1 MSDPSALTLESKSN
15 YPYSLVQFSRSTEA
29 HAAEVVR
36 RRSLKTEQRGRAR
49 SLAPAEPGRRFGSA
63 PRPEPQLES
72 RRRHSLASEST
83 CAAHAAQFSETAGGR
98 TFRLRPSEELEN
110 CIRPHNKVNQPAL
123 VFGRGRAHRQ
133 DSKSTWRMPWHQEP
147 KKDVDG
153 CDKPRLGAEQ
163 PLTRGSP
170 NGKTRRR

>member
-1 MSDPSALTLESKSN
+1 MSTGPG
-15 YPYSLVQFSRSTEA
+15 RGG
-29 HAAEVVR
+29 
-36 RRSLKTEQRGRAR
+36 GRA
-49 SLAPAEPGRRFGSA
+49 
-63 PRPEPQLES
+63 LE
-72 RRRHSLASEST
+72 LGGG
-83 CAAHAAQFSETAGGR
+83 AAHAAQFAESAGGR
-98 TFRLRPSEELEN
+98 PPLAASEELEN
-110 CIRPHNKVNQPAL
+110 CTKAKLVRVNRLAPA
-123 VFGRGRAHRQ
+123 FGHARANRQ